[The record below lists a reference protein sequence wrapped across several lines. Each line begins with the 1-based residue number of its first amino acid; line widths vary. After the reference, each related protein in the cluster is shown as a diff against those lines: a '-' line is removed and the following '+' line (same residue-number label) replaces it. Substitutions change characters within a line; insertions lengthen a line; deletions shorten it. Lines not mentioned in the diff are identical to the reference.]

1 MIIIIMIIIITII
14 IIVIIII
21 IIMIIIITIIIIV
34 IIIIIIINSN
44 INGTMETH
52 LSGIWSLLWHSS
64 ATTNTKTKFSYFT
77 SNFIQDTKC

>member
-1 MIIIIMIIIITII
+1 MIIIITII

-21 IIMIIIITIIIIV
+21 IIIIIMIIMTIIIIIV
-34 IIIIIIINSN
+34 IIIIINSN

-52 LSGIWSLLWHSS
+52 LSGIWSLHWHSS